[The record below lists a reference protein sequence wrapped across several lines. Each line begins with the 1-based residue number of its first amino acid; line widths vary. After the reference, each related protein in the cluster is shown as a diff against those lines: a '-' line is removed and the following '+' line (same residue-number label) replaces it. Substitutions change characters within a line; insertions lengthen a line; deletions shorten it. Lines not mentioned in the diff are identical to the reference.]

1 MKHPTRSRPWHAV
14 SALLLSCAAAA
25 FAPAALAQD
34 IELYDQ
40 PRFGGMRLTLSMDA
54 SDLAAYSFGGR
65 ISSVV
70 VRNGSWEFCTQAQFR
85 GACIT
90 VGPGRYAE
98 LPPALRGSLMSVRNA
113 AWVAGNAPPPP
124 PPPGPPVGV
133 FPGQPGQPGYGQPG
147 RFPPPFAAT
156 GEPVVL
162 FEHANFSGQRLA
174 LSAASNQLRN
184 QAFNDL
190 ATAVEITRGRWQFCE
205 HGDYHGECIVL
216 GPGRHVFSGR
226 FHQAVSSVRPV
237 GGADNRPLASY
248 GGITLFEHGDHQGRE
263 QFIGEAVASLLQ
275 LNFNDRVSSVEVMGG
290 RWELCT
296 DIDYGGRCIVLGPGR
311 YNIDKALNDRISSV
325 RPR

>member
-1 MKHPTRSRPWHAV
+1 MKLPEPTQRAR
-14 SALLLSCAAAA
+14 ALSVLLVGVAAAA
-25 FAPAALAQD
+25 WALPATAQD

-54 SDLAAYSFGGR
+54 ADLAAYSFGGR

-90 VGPGRYAE
+90 VSPGRYAE

-113 AWVAGNAPPPP
+113 AWVSGNAPPPP
-124 PPPGPPVGV
+124 QTPPVGV
-133 FPGQPGQPGYGQPG
+133 FPGQPGYGQPGQPG

-162 FEHANFSGQRLA
+162 FEHANFSGQLLA

-190 ATAVEITRGRWQFCE
+190 ASAVEITRGRWQFCE
-205 HGDYHGECIVL
+205 HGDYNGDCIVL

-226 FHQAVSSVRPV
+226 FHQSVSSLRPV

-248 GGITLFEHGDHQGRE
+248 GGIVLFEHGDHQGRE
-263 QFIGEAVASLLQ
+263 QFIGEAVASLVQ

-311 YNIDKALNDRISSV
+311 YNFDKALNDRISSV